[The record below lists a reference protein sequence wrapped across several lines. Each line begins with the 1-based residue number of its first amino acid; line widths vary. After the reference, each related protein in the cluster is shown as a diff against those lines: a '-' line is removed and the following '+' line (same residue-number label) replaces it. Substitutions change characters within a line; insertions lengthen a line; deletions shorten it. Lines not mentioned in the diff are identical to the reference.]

1 MNKKW
6 LYIGIISFT
15 LVLILIILLIKP
27 RSRYDKYI
35 ISSNKWNDIISN
47 KNSGNIKLDSI
58 KFNDYNLL
66 IDEDNSNIYYSIVD
80 SNSKY
85 NPLVSYKN
93 NKYKIAFN
101 NKLTEEGSIQ
111 VLVYNDK
118 SYHIYNLIITDMPI
132 LNITYKEDKINKRK
146 IPVDIYLF
154 DNDVETSN
162 KVLKSKG
169 DLSIIKENSEYILAL
184 ITESLGRNRRENDI
198 SIFGMDK
205 HNEYVLKVSETS
217 DKYINLFIN
226 NKYVGKC
233 SLKHLERN
241 INNEPRKKR

>member
-118 SYHIYNLIITDMPI
+118 NYQIYNLIVTNMPI
-132 LNITYKEDKINKRK
+132 LNVTYNEDKINKRK
-146 IPVDIYLF
+146 IPVDVYLF
-154 DNDVETSN
+154 DNDVGTSN

-169 DLSIIKENSEYILAL
+169 DLSII
-184 ITESLGRNRRENDI
+184 NDI

-205 HNEYVLKVSETS
+205 HNEYVLKVSKTS